1 MSATAD
7 TSRQNA
13 ERVRALFVGADP
25 GEEALRRLA
34 PTLWAARS
42 LSAVQAEHVAEPA
55 RSLRGD
61 SGGEY
66 RVNLLAW

>member
-1 MSATAD
+1 M
-7 TSRQNA
+7 
-13 ERVRALFVGADP
+13 FVGADP